1 MHGTEAAGDLL
12 SDPELSQSLPD
23 AVRSGKQNFQ
33 IVLKTTVIAGHTGA
47 PQILAVHTW

>member
-12 SDPELSQSLPD
+12 SDPELSRSLPE
-23 AVRSGKQNFQ
+23 AVRSGNRNFQ
-33 IVLKTTVIAGHTGA
+33 IVLRSTVIAGHAGA